1 MNIGAF
7 LSPAL
12 TTLTDAAATGQAA
25 DVASQL
31 RQRQEAI
38 QALLLQRQLQ
48 QTQNET
54 LWRQAEANAANARAG
69 YYTARTPQMDAMRTA
84 LINAGNDPDDVDAVL
99 ASGNP
104 GAIRDMLKPAAPAK
118 SPSRAQALQSR
129 ILDLMGQ
136 GLPLEAANAR
146 ARAELGYQIPSGG
159 VGGTSRAVPET
170 AEHRNLRQSA
180 SNTLNAL
187 RATQSQLAPLQRSLS
202 TALTPADSAAVT
214 PDIQRLTARRDSLQ
228 NAYDQ
233 QSAAMNRA
241 GGVSAGAPAAKG
253 SGLLDSLGLAGI
265 RSSIT
270 RSAAPQGASL
280 NQSPAGSDD
289 VSSEIQ
295 RAQAQLNGILSNP
308 AAPDSIKAQA
318 RAAYQ
323 RRVQLLT
330 ATSPA
335 GSP

>member
-12 TTLTDAAATGQAA
+12 TTLTDAAGTSEAA
-25 DVASQL
+25 QVAAQL

-38 QALLLQRQLQ
+38 QALLLQRQMQ
-48 QTQNET
+48 QTQNEN
-54 LWRQAEANAANARAG
+54 LWRQAEANAANARAS

-104 GAIRDMLKPAAPAK
+104 GAIRDMLKPAPTK

-129 ILDLMGQ
+129 IVELMGQ
-136 GLPLEAANAR
+136 GLPLETANAR

-159 VGGTSRAVPET
+159 IGATGRAVPET

-180 SNTLNAL
+180 ANTLNAL

-202 TALTPADSAAVT
+202 TALTPADSDAVT

-241 GGVSAGAPAAKG
+241 GGVDQSAAPSSG
-253 SGLLDSLGLAGI
+253 SRLLDSMGLAGI
-265 RSSIT
+265 RSSVA
-270 RSAAPQGASL
+270 RGGASQGTPS
-280 NQSPAGSDD
+280 NQPPSSDE
-289 VSSEIQ
+289 VSAEIQ

-323 RRVQLLT
+323 QRVQRLT
-330 ATSPA
+330 GASPD
-335 GSP
+335 GTP